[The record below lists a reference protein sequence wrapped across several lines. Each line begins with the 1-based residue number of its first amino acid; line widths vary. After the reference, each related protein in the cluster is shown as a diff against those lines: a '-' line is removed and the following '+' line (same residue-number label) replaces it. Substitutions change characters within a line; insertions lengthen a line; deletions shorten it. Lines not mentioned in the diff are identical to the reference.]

1 MKKKD
6 FLRLLGKEEPFFVV
20 EGKNPNYATNSCSFM
35 TRMYIHGELERKVRF
50 DLVLASPYSWCRILS
65 GSSYGKCFKT
75 ILLKY
80 NRGRW
85 DKYDV
90 VCTIFPKRED
100 YEGEYLYLVGLM
112 VKKKYRGTGIATKII
127 KDIFKHADEN
137 GYRVRAWACN
147 VFGTDL
153 RTWIP
158 FLEKVGFQRVDNE
171 NNLIYYP
178 KSSS

>member
-1 MKKKD
+1 MN
-6 FLRLLGKEEPFFVV
+6 FFVHLIFNIFMKEMDDLILDTETREFV
-20 EGKNPNYATNSCSFM
+20 E
-35 TRMYIHGELERKVRF
+35 ELM
-50 DLVLASPYSWCRILS
+50 A
-65 GSSYGKCFKT
+65 
-75 ILLKY
+75 KY
-80 NRGRW
+80 PEAEIDMN
-85 DKYDV
+85 
-90 VCTIFPKRED
+90 KRED
-100 YEGEYLYLVGLM
+100 YEGKYLYLVGLM

>member
-1 MKKKD
+1 MKEMD
-6 FLRLLGKEEPFFVV
+6 DLILDTETREFVEELM
-20 EGKNPNYATNSCSFM
+20 A
-35 TRMYIHGELERKVRF
+35 
-50 DLVLASPYSWCRILS
+50 
-65 GSSYGKCFKT
+65 
-75 ILLKY
+75 KY
-80 NRGRW
+80 PEAEI
-85 DKYDV
+85 DMD
-90 VCTIFPKRED
+90 KRED

-158 FLEKVGFQRVDNE
+158 FLEKVGFQRVDDE

>member
-1 MKKKD
+1 MN
-6 FLRLLGKEEPFFVV
+6 FFVHLIFNIFMKEMDDLILDTETREFV
-20 EGKNPNYATNSCSFM
+20 E
-35 TRMYIHGELERKVRF
+35 ELM
-50 DLVLASPYSWCRILS
+50 A
-65 GSSYGKCFKT
+65 
-75 ILLKY
+75 KY
-80 NRGRW
+80 PEAEI
-85 DKYDV
+85 DMD
-90 VCTIFPKRED
+90 KRED